1 MASPSSAPTE
11 PDGDET
17 SFPAENNEL
26 ILPTTKI
33 GVTVLSSSAANSLFP
48 ATAVDDDDDEEATP
62 TPPESSSLSSEN
74 GTMTLATTEEESL
87 SVLLRGRT
95 DGGGE
100 AGKRSDQLQD
110 LDLIFSANKTSSF
123 GCCEGGLQLSAL

>member
-11 PDGDET
+11 PDREET
-17 SFPAENNEL
+17 SFPAENKEL
-26 ILPTTKI
+26 ILPTTKT
-33 GVTVLSSSAANSLFP
+33 GAAVLSSSATNSLFP
-48 ATAVDDDDDEEATP
+48 ATAVDDDDEEATP

-100 AGKRSDQLQD
+100 AGKRSD
-110 LDLIFSANKTSSF
+110 F
-123 GCCEGGLQLSAL
+123 LSQQNFIIWML

>member
-11 PDGDET
+11 PDGEET
-17 SFPAENNEL
+17 SFPAENKEL

-33 GVTVLSSSAANSLFP
+33 GATVLSSSAANSLFP
-48 ATAVDDDDDEEATP
+48 ATAVDDDDEEATP

-87 SVLLRGRT
+87 SVLLRGRA

-100 AGKRSDQLQD
+100 AGKRPDQLQD
-110 LDLIFSANKTSSF
+110 LGFDL
-123 GCCEGGLQLSAL
+123 LSQQNFIIGML

>member
-11 PDGDET
+11 PDGEEP
-17 SFPAENNEL
+17 SFPAENKL
-26 ILPTTKI
+26 IQPPTKAGAT
-33 GVTVLSSSAANSLFP
+33 GAADSLFP

-100 AGKRSDQLQD
+100 AGKRSDQRQD
-110 LDLIFSANKTSSF
+110 LDLD
-123 GCCEGGLQLSAL
+123 LLSQQNFMWML

>member
-11 PDGDET
+11 PDGEET
-17 SFPAENNEL
+17 SFPAENKEL
-26 ILPTTKI
+26 ILPTTKT
-33 GVTVLSSSAANSLFP
+33 GAVVPSSNAANSLFP
-48 ATAVDDDDDEEATP
+48 ATAVDDDDEEATP

-100 AGKRSDQLQD
+100 AGKRSDLLQD
-110 LDLIFSANKTSSF
+110 LDLIFSANNTSSF
-123 GCCEGGLQLSAL
+123 GSCEEGLQLLAL

>member
-11 PDGDET
+11 PDGEET
-17 SFPAENNEL
+17 SFPAENKEL
-26 ILPTTKI
+26 IIPTTTI
-33 GVTVLSSSAANSLFP
+33 GATVLSSSATNSLFP
-48 ATAVDDDDDEEATP
+48 AKSVDEDEEATP

-100 AGKRSDQLQD
+100 AGEGSDQVQD
-110 LDLIFSANKTSSF
+110 LDFHHLDVVRTVRL
-123 GCCEGGLQLSAL
+123 EL